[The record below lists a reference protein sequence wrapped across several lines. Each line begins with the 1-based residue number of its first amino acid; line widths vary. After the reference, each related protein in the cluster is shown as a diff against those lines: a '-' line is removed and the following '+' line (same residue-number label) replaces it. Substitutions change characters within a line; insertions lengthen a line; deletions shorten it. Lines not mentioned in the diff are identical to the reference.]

1 MKEIVLDTETTGI
14 SVKEG
19 HRIVEIGCIE
29 LDNLIPTKN
38 KFHCYLNPERKVSEK
53 AFEVHGYS
61 DEFLS
66 QQKKFHEICQQF
78 LDFVKGKKL
87 IIHNAEFDLAH
98 INNELSKIGKDN
110 ISNEIIDTLV
120 LARDKFPGSQIS
132 LDALCKRYKIDNS
145 KRVNHTALIDCDL
158 LSKVYINLIDQK
170 EPTLDFTNQDYE
182 KKDYS
187 KANLSYY
194 KKVIKPSENELKN
207 HREYLKNSLK
217 KTLNILNKDGLILV
231 VSFQSLEDRIV
242 KDFFNHNSGKRWRSS
257 RHYPELPDKLATQL
271 KIITKKPILP
281 SASEILEN
289 PRSRSAKLRVAQK
302 I

>member
-38 KFHCYLNPERKVSEK
+38 KFHCYINPERKVSEK

-66 QQKKFHEICQQF
+66 QHKKFYEICEQF
-78 LDFVKGKKL
+78 LDFIKGKKL

-98 INNELSKIGKDN
+98 INNELSKIGKSN
-110 ISNEIIDTLV
+110 ISNEIIDTLI

-170 EPTLDFTNQDYE
+170 EPSFDLTHQDYE
-182 KKDYS
+182 KNNYNYT
-187 KANLSYY
+187 NLNYY
-194 KKVIKPSENELKN
+194 KKVIKISENELKK
-207 HREYLKNSLK
+207 HEEYLKNYLK
-217 KTLNILNKDGLILV
+217 KNY
-231 VSFQSLEDRIV
+231 F
-242 KDFFNHNSGKRWRSS
+242 
-257 RHYPELPDKLATQL
+257 
-271 KIITKKPILP
+271 
-281 SASEILEN
+281 
-289 PRSRSAKLRVAQK
+289 
-302 I
+302 